1 MITHVVLFRLKDR
14 TPESIEKARAV
25 LAGLKGK
32 IPSLKDLEV
41 GADVVRSERSYDIA
55 LVARFEN
62 LAGLD
67 AYQNHPAHLEVVKY
81 IAGVREASVAVDY
94 ALK

>member
-1 MITHVVLFRLKDR
+1 MITHVVLFKLKDR
-14 TPESIEKARAV
+14 TPESIEKAWAV

-32 IPSLKDLEV
+32 VPSLKGLEV
-41 GADVVRSERSYDIA
+41 GTDVIRSERSYDIA
-55 LVARFEN
+55 LVARFED

-81 IAGVREASVAVDY
+81 IAGVRESAVAVDY
-94 ALK
+94 ELK